1 MKIQEGVYPVYKPSG
16 PSSNGFLNIV
26 RRATGVK
33 RMGHA
38 GTLDPL
44 ARGVLVV
51 GVGARGTKELARIT
65 KAEKEY
71 IATICLGMESV
82 TDDEEGEKR
91 KFSSRRGG
99 TNVQF
104 PKRADIDNAI
114 GRFKGVIKQAP
125 PVYSA
130 VKIKGLEAYKRA
142 RRGEL
147 FEMKARQVE
156 IKEIEALTYQWP
168 YLKIRVVTGSGV
180 YIRSLA
186 RDIGRALD
194 VGGYLADL
202 ERTRVN
208 GFTVEDAKKSLL
220 ADFLAG

>member
-1 MKIQEGVYPVYKPSG
+1 MEIQEGVYPVYKPSG
-16 PSSNGFLNIV
+16 PSSNDFLNIL
-26 RRATGVK
+26 RSATGVR

-71 IATICLGMESV
+71 IATICLGMESA
-82 TDDEEGEKR
+82 TNDEEGPLR
-91 KFSSRRGG
+91 KFLIS
-99 TNVQF
+99 NDKF
-104 PKRADIDNAI
+104 LKPKRHDIENVI
-114 GRFKGVIKQAP
+114 LKFKGVIEQVP
-125 PVYSA
+125 PTYSA
-130 VKIKGLEAYKRA
+130 VKIKGVEAYKRA

-156 IKEIEALTYQWP
+156 IKEIEALSYQWP
-168 YLKIRVVTGSGV
+168 YLKIRVITGSGV

-186 RDIGRALD
+186 RDIGRALG

-208 GFTVEDAKKSLL
+208 GFTAEDAKKSLL
-220 ADFLAG
+220 ADFLSG